1 MSVCAVIMAGG
12 TGSRLWPLSRAG
24 YPKQLLPLYGKTT
37 MLQSTVLRLTDLPVQ
52 SSITVC
58 SEENRFIV
66 AEQLRNIDALSTII
80 LEPEGRNTAPTI
92 ALAALEKE
100 LEDPV
105 LLVLAADHIVQNQQ
119 KFTDAIAASLPLAES
134 GKLVT
139 FGIVPTEPQVGFGY
153 IERGAE
159 IGNGYWV
166 KSFREKP
173 PAAVAQEYL
182 DSGHYY
188 WNSGIFM
195 FRASRYLEELQEH
208 RPDIVSACR
217 AAMES
222 KVRDLDFLRVGN
234 AAFAK
239 CPTESIDCAVM
250 EQTIDAVVVPMD
262 AGWSDIGSWSSLADL
277 SEQDDNGNTAI
288 GDVKILA
295 SENSYVRSEDK
306 LVAAIGVN
314 DLVIVSTKDAVLV
327 ASKDDAQDVKR
338 ITQELRNDSRKEWR
352 VHREVFRPWGKYDTV
367 DAGEDYQ
374 VKRLTVNPGAKLSLQ
389 MHHHRAEH
397 WVVVSGS
404 AKVTNGD
411 ETFLLSQNESTYI
424 PKGVKHALEN
434 PEEIPLEI
442 IEVQSGCYLGE
453 DDIIRFEDNYG
464 RT

>member
-12 TGSRLWPLSRAG
+12 NGSRLWPVSRAG
-24 YPKQLLPLYGKTT
+24 YPKQLLSLYEKTT

-58 SEENRFIV
+58 NEENRFMV

-159 IGNGYWV
+159 IGDGYWV

-195 FRASRYLEELQEH
+195 FRASRYLEELQEN

-277 SEQDDNGNTAI
+277 SQQDDNGNTAI

-306 LVAAIGVN
+306 LVAAIGVS

-338 ITQELRNDSRKEWR
+338 ITQELRDDSRKEWR
-352 VHREVFRPWGKYDTV
+352 DHREVFRPWGKYDTV
-367 DAGEDYQ
+367 DAGEYYQ
-374 VKRLTVNPGAKLSLQ
+374 VKRVTVNPGAKLSLQ

-424 PKGVKHALEN
+424 PIGVKHSVEN
-434 PEEIPLEI
+434 PDEIPLEI

-464 RT
+464 RS

>member
-1 MSVCAVIMAGG
+1 MSICAVIMAGG
-12 TGSRLWPLSRAG
+12 TGSRLWPVSRAG
-24 YPKQLLPLYGKTT
+24 YPKQLLSLYEKST

-58 SEENRFIV
+58 NEENRFMV

-105 LLVLAADHIVQNQQ
+105 LLVLAADQIVQNQQ
-119 KFTDAIAASLPLAES
+119 KFTDAIAASLPLAEI

-166 KSFREKP
+166 KSFKEKP

-222 KVRDLDFLRVGN
+222 KFRDLDFLRVGS

-239 CPTESIDCAVM
+239 CPTESIDCFVM
-250 EQTIDAVVVPMD
+250 EQTNDAVMVPMD

-288 GDVKILA
+288 GDVKMLA

-306 LVAAIGVN
+306 LVAAIGVR

-338 ITQELRNDSRKEWR
+338 ITQELRDDSRNEWQ
-352 VHREVFRPWGKYDTV
+352 VHREIFRPWGKYDTV
-367 DAGEDYQ
+367 DAGENYQ
-374 VKRLTVNPGAKLSLQ
+374 VKRITVNPGAKLSLQ
-389 MHHHRAEH
+389 MHYHRAEH

-411 ETFLLSQNESTYI
+411 KTFLLSQNESTYI
-424 PKGVKHALEN
+424 PIGVKHSLEN
-434 PEEIPLEI
+434 PDEIPLEI
-442 IEVQSGCYLGE
+442 IEVQSGRYLGE

-464 RT
+464 RA

>member
-12 TGSRLWPLSRAG
+12 NGSRLWPVSRAG
-24 YPKQLLPLYGKTT
+24 YPKQLLSLYEKTT

-58 SEENRFIV
+58 NEENRFMV

-139 FGIVPTEPQVGFGY
+139 FGIVPTDPQVGFGY

-173 PAAVAQEYL
+173 PATVAQEYL

-195 FRASRYLEELQEH
+195 FRASRYLEELQEN

-222 KVRDLDFLRVGN
+222 KARDLDFLRVGN

-277 SEQDDNGNTAI
+277 SQQDDNGNTAI

-306 LVAAIGVN
+306 LVAAIGVS

-338 ITQELRNDSRKEWR
+338 ITQELRDDSRKEWR
-352 VHREVFRPWGKYDTV
+352 DHREVFRPWGKYDTV
-367 DAGEDYQ
+367 DAGEYYQ
-374 VKRLTVNPGAKLSLQ
+374 VKRVTVNPGAKLSLQ

-424 PKGVKHALEN
+424 PIGVKHSVEN
-434 PEEIPLEI
+434 PDEIPLEI

-464 RT
+464 RS

>member
-24 YPKQLLPLYGKTT
+24 YPKQLLPLYEKTT

-58 SEENRFIV
+58 NEENRFMV

-105 LLVLAADHIVQNQQ
+105 LLVLAADHTVQNQQ
-119 KFTDAIAASLPLAES
+119 KFTDAIAKSLPLAES

-173 PAAVAQEYL
+173 PAEVAQKYL

-195 FRASRYLEELQEH
+195 FRASRYLEELQEN

-222 KVRDLDFLRVGN
+222 KARDLDFLRVGN

-250 EQTIDAVVVPMD
+250 EQTNDAVVVPMD

-306 LVAAIGVN
+306 LVAAIGVS

-338 ITQELRNDSRKEWR
+338 ITQELRDDSRKEWR
-352 VHREVFRPWGKYDTV
+352 DHREVFRPWGKYDTV
-367 DAGEDYQ
+367 DAGEYYQ
-374 VKRLTVNPGAKLSLQ
+374 VKRITVNPGAKLSLQ

-424 PKGVKHALEN
+424 PIGVKHSVEN
-434 PEEIPLEI
+434 PDEIPLEI

-464 RT
+464 RS

>member
-24 YPKQLLPLYGKTT
+24 YPKQLLPLYEKTT

-58 SEENRFIV
+58 NEENRFMV

-119 KFTDAIAASLPLAES
+119 KFTDAIAKSLPLAES

-173 PAAVAQEYL
+173 PVEVAQEYL
-182 DSGHYY
+182 DSGTYY

-250 EQTIDAVVVPMD
+250 EQTIDAGVVPMD

-306 LVAAIGVN
+306 LVAAIGVS

-338 ITQELRNDSRKEWR
+338 ITQELRDDSRKEWR
-352 VHREVFRPWGKYDTV
+352 DHREVFRPWGKYDTV
-367 DAGEDYQ
+367 DAGEYYQ
-374 VKRLTVNPGAKLSLQ
+374 VKRITVNPGAKLSLQ

-424 PKGVKHALEN
+424 PIGVKHSVEN
-434 PEEIPLEI
+434 PDEIPLEI

-464 RT
+464 RS

>member
-24 YPKQLLPLYGKTT
+24 YPKQLLSLYEKTT

-58 SEENRFIV
+58 NEENRFMV

-139 FGIVPTEPQVGFGY
+139 FGIVPTDPQVGFGY
-153 IERGAE
+153 IERGSE

-173 PAAVAQEYL
+173 PATVAQEYL

-195 FRASRYLEELQEH
+195 FRASRYLEELQEN

-222 KVRDLDFLRVGN
+222 KARDLDFLRVGN

-277 SEQDDNGNTAI
+277 SERDDNGNTAI

-306 LVAAIGVN
+306 LVAAIGVSG
-314 DLVIVSTKDAVLV
+314 LIIVSTKDAVLV

-338 ITQELRNDSRKEWR
+338 ITQELRDDSRNEWR
-352 VHREVFRPWGKYDTV
+352 IHREVFRPWGKYDTV
-367 DAGEDYQ
+367 DAGEHYQ
-374 VKRLTVNPGAKLSLQ
+374 VKRITVNPGAKLSLQ

-424 PKGVKHALEN
+424 PIGVKHALEN

-442 IEVQSGCYLGE
+442 IEVQSGLYLGE

-464 RT
+464 RA

>member
-24 YPKQLLPLYGKTT
+24 YPKQLLPLYEKTT

-58 SEENRFIV
+58 NEENRFMV

-134 GKLVT
+134 GKLVM
-139 FGIVPTEPQVGFGY
+139 FGIVPTDPQVGFGY

-173 PAAVAQEYL
+173 PATVAQEYL

-195 FRASRYLEELQEH
+195 FRASRYLEELQEN

-222 KVRDLDFLRVGN
+222 KARDLDFLRVGN

-250 EQTIDAVVVPMD
+250 EQTKDAVMVTMD

-306 LVAAIGVN
+306 LVAAIGVS

-338 ITQELRNDSRKEWR
+338 ITQELRDDSRKEWR
-352 VHREVFRPWGKYDTV
+352 DHREVFRPWGKYDTV
-367 DAGEDYQ
+367 DAGEYYQ
-374 VKRLTVNPGAKLSLQ
+374 VKRITVNPGAKLSLQ

-424 PKGVKHALEN
+424 PIGVKHSLEN
-434 PEEIPLEI
+434 PDEIPLEI

-464 RT
+464 RS

>member
-12 TGSRLWPLSRAG
+12 NGSRLWPVSRAG
-24 YPKQLLPLYGKTT
+24 YPKQLLSLYEKTT

-58 SEENRFIV
+58 NEENRFMV

-134 GKLVT
+134 GKLVM
-139 FGIVPTEPQVGFGY
+139 FGIVPTDPQVGFGY
-153 IERGAE
+153 IERGSE

-173 PAAVAQEYL
+173 PATVAQEYL

-195 FRASRYLEELQEH
+195 FRASRYLEELQEN

-222 KVRDLDFLRVGN
+222 KARDLDFLRVGN

-277 SEQDDNGNTAI
+277 SERDDNGNTAI

-306 LVAAIGVN
+306 LVAAIGVSG
-314 DLVIVSTKDAVLV
+314 LIIVSTKDAVLV

-338 ITQELRNDSRKEWR
+338 ITQELRDDSRNEWR
-352 VHREVFRPWGKYDTV
+352 IHREVFRPWGKYDTV
-367 DAGEDYQ
+367 DAGEHYQ
-374 VKRLTVNPGAKLSLQ
+374 VKRITVNPGAKLSLQ

-424 PKGVKHALEN
+424 PIGVKHALEN

-442 IEVQSGCYLGE
+442 IEVQSGLYLGE

-464 RT
+464 RA

>member
-12 TGSRLWPLSRAG
+12 TGSRLWPVSRAG
-24 YPKQLLPLYGKTT
+24 YPKQLLPLYEKTT

-58 SEENRFIV
+58 NEENRFMV

-105 LLVLAADHIVQNQQ
+105 LLVFAADHIVQNEQ
-119 KFTDAIAASLPLAES
+119 KFTDAISSSLPLAES

-208 RPDIVSACR
+208 RPNIVSACR

-222 KVRDLDFLRVGN
+222 KAKDLDFLRVGN

-239 CPTESIDCAVM
+239 CPSESIDCAVM
-250 EQTIDAVVVPMD
+250 EQTKDAVMVPLD

-277 SEQDDNGNTAI
+277 SVQDDNGNTAI

-306 LVAAIGVN
+306 LVAAIGVS

-338 ITQELRNDSRKEWR
+338 ITQELRDDSRKEWR
-352 VHREVFRPWGKYDTV
+352 DHREVFRPWGKYDTV
-367 DAGEDYQ
+367 DAGEYYQ
-374 VKRLTVNPGAKLSLQ
+374 VKRITVNPGAKLSLQ

-424 PKGVKHALEN
+424 PIGVKHSLEN
-434 PEEIPLEI
+434 PNEIPLEI

-464 RT
+464 RS

>member
-24 YPKQLLPLYGKTT
+24 YPKQLLPLYEKTT

-58 SEENRFIV
+58 NEENRFMV

-119 KFTDAIAASLPLAES
+119 KFTDAIAKSLPLAES

-173 PAAVAQEYL
+173 PAAMAQEYL

-250 EQTIDAVVVPMD
+250 EQTNDAVVVPID

-306 LVAAIGVN
+306 LVAAIGVS

-338 ITQELRNDSRKEWR
+338 ITQELRDDSRKEWR
-352 VHREVFRPWGKYDTV
+352 DHREVFRPWGKYDTV
-367 DAGEDYQ
+367 DAGEYYQ
-374 VKRLTVNPGAKLSLQ
+374 VKRITVNPGAKLSLQ

-424 PKGVKHALEN
+424 PIGVKHSVEN
-434 PEEIPLEI
+434 PDEIPLEI

-464 RT
+464 RS

>member
-24 YPKQLLPLYGKTT
+24 YPKQLLPLYEKTT

-58 SEENRFIV
+58 NEENRFMV

-119 KFTDAIAASLPLAES
+119 KFTDAIAKSLPLAES

-173 PAAVAQEYL
+173 PAEVAQEYL

-195 FRASRYLEELQEH
+195 FRASRYLEELQEN

-306 LVAAIGVN
+306 LVAAIGVS

-338 ITQELRNDSRKEWR
+338 ITQELRDDSRKEWR
-352 VHREVFRPWGKYDTV
+352 DHREVFRPWGKYDTV
-367 DAGEDYQ
+367 DAGEYYQ
-374 VKRLTVNPGAKLSLQ
+374 VKRITVNPGAKLSLQ

-424 PKGVKHALEN
+424 PIGVKHSLEN
-434 PEEIPLEI
+434 PDEIPLEI

-464 RT
+464 RS

>member
-12 TGSRLWPLSRAG
+12 NGSRLWPVSRAG
-24 YPKQLLPLYGKTT
+24 YPKQLLSLYEKTT

-58 SEENRFIV
+58 NEENRFMV

-139 FGIVPTEPQVGFGY
+139 FGIVPTDPQVGFGY

-173 PAAVAQEYL
+173 PATVAQEYL

-195 FRASRYLEELQEH
+195 FRASRYLEELQEN

-277 SEQDDNGNTAI
+277 SQQDDNGNTAI

-306 LVAAIGVN
+306 LVAAIGVS

-338 ITQELRNDSRKEWR
+338 ITQELRDDSRKEWR
-352 VHREVFRPWGKYDTV
+352 DHREVFRPWGKYDTV
-367 DAGEDYQ
+367 DAGEYYQ
-374 VKRLTVNPGAKLSLQ
+374 VKRVTVNPGAKLSLQ
-389 MHHHRAEH
+389 MHNHRAEH

-424 PKGVKHALEN
+424 PIGVKHSVEN
-434 PEEIPLEI
+434 ADEIPLEI

-464 RT
+464 RS

>member
-24 YPKQLLPLYGKTT
+24 YPKQLLPLYEKTT

-58 SEENRFIV
+58 NEENRFMV

-139 FGIVPTEPQVGFGY
+139 FGIVPTDPQVGFGY

-173 PAAVAQEYL
+173 PATLAQEYL

-195 FRASRYLEELQEH
+195 FRASRYLEELQEN

-306 LVAAIGVN
+306 LVAAIGVS

-327 ASKDDAQDVKR
+327 ASKDDAQDVRR
-338 ITQELRNDSRKEWR
+338 ITQELRDDSRKEWR
-352 VHREVFRPWGKYDTV
+352 DHREVFRPWGKYDTV
-367 DAGEDYQ
+367 DAGEYYQ
-374 VKRLTVNPGAKLSLQ
+374 VKRITVNPGAKLSLQ

-424 PKGVKHALEN
+424 PIGVKHSLEN
-434 PEEIPLEI
+434 PDEIPLEI

-464 RT
+464 RS

>member
-24 YPKQLLPLYGKTT
+24 YPKQLLPLYEKTT

-58 SEENRFIV
+58 NEENRFMV

-119 KFTDAIAASLPLAES
+119 KFTDAIAKSLPLAES

-173 PAAVAQEYL
+173 PVEVAQEYL

-195 FRASRYLEELQEH
+195 FRASRYLEELQDN

-222 KVRDLDFLRVGN
+222 KARDLDFLRVGN

-306 LVAAIGVN
+306 LVAAIGVS

-338 ITQELRNDSRKEWR
+338 ITQELRDDSRKEWR
-352 VHREVFRPWGKYDTV
+352 DHREVFRPWGKYDTV
-367 DAGEDYQ
+367 DAGEYYQ
-374 VKRLTVNPGAKLSLQ
+374 VKRITVNPGAKLSLQ

-424 PKGVKHALEN
+424 PIGVKHSVEN
-434 PEEIPLEI
+434 PDEIPLEI

-464 RT
+464 RS

>member
-1 MSVCAVIMAGG
+1 MSVCVVIMAGG
-12 TGSRLWPLSRAG
+12 TGSRLWPVSRAG
-24 YPKQLLPLYGKTT
+24 YPKQLLPLYEKTT

-58 SEENRFIV
+58 NEENRFMV

-195 FRASRYLEELQEH
+195 FRASRYLEELQEN

-250 EQTIDAVVVPMD
+250 EQTNDAVVVPMD
-262 AGWSDIGSWSSLADL
+262 AGWSDVGSWSSLADL

-306 LVAAIGVN
+306 LVAAIGVS

-338 ITQELRNDSRKEWR
+338 ITQELRDDSRKEWR
-352 VHREVFRPWGKYDTV
+352 DHREVFRPWGKYDTV
-367 DAGEDYQ
+367 DAGEYYQ
-374 VKRLTVNPGAKLSLQ
+374 VKRITVNPGAKLSLQ

-424 PKGVKHALEN
+424 PIGVKHSLEN
-434 PEEIPLEI
+434 PDEIPLEI

-464 RT
+464 RS

>member
-24 YPKQLLPLYGKTT
+24 YPKQLLPLYEKTT

-58 SEENRFIV
+58 NEENRFMV

-119 KFTDAIAASLPLAES
+119 KFTDAIAKSLPLAES

-173 PAAVAQEYL
+173 PVEVAQEYL

-250 EQTIDAVVVPMD
+250 EQTNDAVVVPID

-306 LVAAIGVN
+306 LVAAIGVS

-338 ITQELRNDSRKEWR
+338 ITQELRDDSRKEWR
-352 VHREVFRPWGKYDTV
+352 DHREVFRPWGKYDTV
-367 DAGEDYQ
+367 DAGEYYQ
-374 VKRLTVNPGAKLSLQ
+374 VKRITVNPGAKLSLQ

-424 PKGVKHALEN
+424 PIGVKHSVEN
-434 PEEIPLEI
+434 PDEIPLEI

-464 RT
+464 RS

>member
-24 YPKQLLPLYGKTT
+24 YPKQLLPLYEKTT

-58 SEENRFIV
+58 NEENRFMV

-173 PAAVAQEYL
+173 PAEVAQEYL

-195 FRASRYLEELQEH
+195 FRASRYLEELQEN

-222 KVRDLDFLRVGN
+222 KARDLDFLRVGN

-250 EQTIDAVVVPMD
+250 EQTNDAVVVPMD

-306 LVAAIGVN
+306 LVAAIGVS

-338 ITQELRNDSRKEWR
+338 ITQELRDDSRKVWR
-352 VHREVFRPWGKYDTV
+352 DHREVFRPWGKYDTV
-367 DAGEDYQ
+367 DAGEYYQ
-374 VKRLTVNPGAKLSLQ
+374 VKRVTVNLGAKLSLQ

-404 AKVTNGD
+404 AKVTNGE

-424 PKGVKHALEN
+424 PIGVKHSLEN
-434 PEEIPLEI
+434 PDEIPLEI

-464 RT
+464 RS

>member
-12 TGSRLWPLSRAG
+12 TGSRLWPVSRAG
-24 YPKQLLPLYGKTT
+24 YPKQLLSLYEKTT

-58 SEENRFIV
+58 NEENRFMV

-119 KFTDAIAASLPLAES
+119 KFTDAIAKSLPLAES
-134 GKLVT
+134 GKLVM
-139 FGIVPTEPQVGFGY
+139 FGIVPTDPQVGFGY
-153 IERGAE
+153 IARGSE
-159 IGNGYWV
+159 LGNGCWV

-173 PAAVAQEYL
+173 PAEVAQEYL

-195 FRASRYLEELQEH
+195 FRASRYLEELQEN

-277 SEQDDNGNTAI
+277 SQQDDNGNTAI

-306 LVAAIGVN
+306 LVAAIGVSG
-314 DLVIVSTKDAVLV
+314 LVIVSTKDAVLV

-338 ITQELRNDSRKEWR
+338 ITQELRDDSRKEWR
-352 VHREVFRPWGKYDTV
+352 DHREVFRPWGKYDTV
-367 DAGEDYQ
+367 DAGEYYQ
-374 VKRLTVNPGAKLSLQ
+374 VKRITVNPGAKLSLQ

-424 PKGVKHALEN
+424 PIGVKHSLEN
-434 PEEIPLEI
+434 PDEIPLEI

-464 RT
+464 RS

>member
-24 YPKQLLPLYGKTT
+24 YPKQLLPLYEKTT

-58 SEENRFIV
+58 NEENRFMV

-173 PAAVAQEYL
+173 PAEVAQEYL

-195 FRASRYLEELQEH
+195 FRASRYLEELQEN

-222 KVRDLDFLRVGN
+222 KARDLDFLRVGN

-250 EQTIDAVVVPMD
+250 EQTKDAVMVTMD

-306 LVAAIGVN
+306 LVAAIGVS

-338 ITQELRNDSRKEWR
+338 ITQELRDDSRKEWR
-352 VHREVFRPWGKYDTV
+352 DHREVFRPWGKYDTV
-367 DAGEDYQ
+367 DAGEYYQ
-374 VKRLTVNPGAKLSLQ
+374 VKRITVNPGAKLSLQ

-424 PKGVKHALEN
+424 PIGVKHSLEN
-434 PEEIPLEI
+434 PDEIPLEI

-464 RT
+464 RS

>member
-12 TGSRLWPLSRAG
+12 TGSRLWPVSRAG
-24 YPKQLLPLYGKTT
+24 YPKQLLPLYEKTT

-58 SEENRFIV
+58 NEENRFMV

-119 KFTDAIAASLPLAES
+119 KFTDAIAKSLPLAES

-195 FRASRYLEELQEH
+195 FRASRYLEELQEN

-250 EQTIDAVVVPMD
+250 EQTNDAVVVPMD

-306 LVAAIGVN
+306 LVAAIGVS

-338 ITQELRNDSRKEWR
+338 ITQELRDDSRKEWR
-352 VHREVFRPWGKYDTV
+352 DHREVFRPWGKYDTV
-367 DAGEDYQ
+367 DAGEYYQ
-374 VKRLTVNPGAKLSLQ
+374 VKRITVNPGAKLSLQ

-424 PKGVKHALEN
+424 PIGVKHSLEN
-434 PEEIPLEI
+434 PDEIPLEI

-464 RT
+464 RS

>member
-24 YPKQLLPLYGKTT
+24 YPKQLLPLYEKTT

-58 SEENRFIV
+58 NEENRFMV

-119 KFTDAIAASLPLAES
+119 KFTDAIAKSLPLAES

-173 PAAVAQEYL
+173 PATVAQEYL

-195 FRASRYLEELQEH
+195 FRASRYLEELQEN

-250 EQTIDAVVVPMD
+250 EQTNDAVVVPID

-306 LVAAIGVN
+306 LVAAIGVS

-338 ITQELRNDSRKEWR
+338 ITQELRDDSRKEWR
-352 VHREVFRPWGKYDTV
+352 DHREVFRPWGKYDTV
-367 DAGEDYQ
+367 DAGEYYQ
-374 VKRLTVNPGAKLSLQ
+374 VKRITVNPGAKLSLQ

-424 PKGVKHALEN
+424 PIGVKHSLEN
-434 PEEIPLEI
+434 PDEIPLEI

-464 RT
+464 RS

>member
-12 TGSRLWPLSRAG
+12 TGSRLWPVSRAG
-24 YPKQLLPLYGKTT
+24 YPKQLLPLYEKTT

-58 SEENRFIV
+58 NEENRFMV

-119 KFTDAIAASLPLAES
+119 KFTDAIAKSLPLAES

-195 FRASRYLEELQEH
+195 FRASRYLEELQEN

-222 KVRDLDFLRVGN
+222 KARDLDFLRVGN

-250 EQTIDAVVVPMD
+250 EQTNDAVVVPMD

-306 LVAAIGVN
+306 LVAAIGVS

-338 ITQELRNDSRKEWR
+338 ITQELRDDSRKEWR
-352 VHREVFRPWGKYDTV
+352 DHREVFRPWGKYDTV
-367 DAGEDYQ
+367 DAGEYYQ
-374 VKRLTVNPGAKLSLQ
+374 VKRITVNPGAKLSLQ

-424 PKGVKHALEN
+424 PIGVKHSLEN
-434 PEEIPLEI
+434 PDEIPLEI

-464 RT
+464 RS

>member
-24 YPKQLLPLYGKTT
+24 YPKQLLPLYEKTT

-58 SEENRFIV
+58 NEENRFMV

-134 GKLVT
+134 GKLVM
-139 FGIVPTEPQVGFGY
+139 FGIVPTDPQVGFGY

-173 PAAVAQEYL
+173 PATVAQEYL

-195 FRASRYLEELQEH
+195 FRASRYLEELQEN

-222 KVRDLDFLRVGN
+222 KARDLDFLRVGN

-250 EQTIDAVVVPMD
+250 EQTTDAVVVPMD

-277 SEQDDNGNTAI
+277 SQQDDYGNTAI

-306 LVAAIGVN
+306 LVAAIGVS

-338 ITQELRNDSRKEWR
+338 ITQELRDDSRKEWR
-352 VHREVFRPWGKYDTV
+352 DHREVFRPWGKYDTV
-367 DAGEDYQ
+367 DAGEYYQ
-374 VKRLTVNPGAKLSLQ
+374 VKRVTVNPGAKLSLQ

-424 PKGVKHALEN
+424 PIGVKHSLEN
-434 PEEIPLEI
+434 PDEIPLEI

-464 RT
+464 RS

>member
-24 YPKQLLPLYGKTT
+24 YPKQLLPLYEKTT

-58 SEENRFIV
+58 NEENRFMV

-119 KFTDAIAASLPLAES
+119 KFTDAIANSLPLAES

-173 PAAVAQEYL
+173 PAEVAQEYL

-195 FRASRYLEELQEH
+195 FRASRYLEELQEN

-222 KVRDLDFLRVGN
+222 KARDLDFLRVGN

-250 EQTIDAVVVPMD
+250 EQTNDAVVVPMD

-306 LVAAIGVN
+306 LVAAIGVS

-338 ITQELRNDSRKEWR
+338 ITQELRDDSRKEWR
-352 VHREVFRPWGKYDTV
+352 DHREVFRPWGKYDTV
-367 DAGEDYQ
+367 DAGEYYQ
-374 VKRLTVNPGAKLSLQ
+374 VKRITVNPGAKLSLQ

-424 PKGVKHALEN
+424 PIGVKHSLEN
-434 PEEIPLEI
+434 PDEIPLEI

-464 RT
+464 RS

>member
-12 TGSRLWPLSRAG
+12 TGSRLWPVSRAG
-24 YPKQLLPLYGKTT
+24 YPKQLLSLYEKTT

-58 SEENRFIV
+58 NEENRFMV

-134 GKLVT
+134 GKLVM
-139 FGIVPTEPQVGFGY
+139 FGIVPTDPQVGFGY
-153 IERGAE
+153 IERGSE

-173 PAAVAQEYL
+173 PATVAQEYL

-195 FRASRYLEELQEH
+195 FRASRYLEELQEN

-262 AGWSDIGSWSSLADL
+262 AGWSDIGSWSSLANL
-277 SEQDDNGNTAI
+277 SQQDDNGNTAI

-306 LVAAIGVN
+306 LVAAIGVS

-338 ITQELRNDSRKEWR
+338 ITQELRDDSRKEWR
-352 VHREVFRPWGKYDTV
+352 DHREVFRPWGKYDTV
-367 DAGEDYQ
+367 DAGEYYQ
-374 VKRLTVNPGAKLSLQ
+374 VKRITVNPGAKLSLQ

-397 WVVVSGS
+397 WVVVLGS

-424 PKGVKHALEN
+424 PIGAKHSLEN
-434 PEEIPLEI
+434 PDEIPLEI

-464 RT
+464 RS

>member
-24 YPKQLLPLYGKTT
+24 YPKQLLSLYEKTT

-58 SEENRFIV
+58 NEENRFMV

-100 LEDPV
+100 AEDPV
-105 LLVLAADHIVQNQQ
+105 MLVLAADHIVQNQQ
-119 KFTDAIAASLPLAES
+119 KFTDSIAASLPIAES
-134 GKLVT
+134 GKLVA
-139 FGIVPTEPQVGFGY
+139 FGMFPTDPHVGFGY

-173 PAAVAQEYL
+173 PAEVAQEYL

-195 FRASRYLEELQEH
+195 FRASRYLEELQEN

-250 EQTIDAVVVPMD
+250 EQTNDAVMVPMD

-277 SEQDDNGNTAI
+277 TEQDDNGNTAI

-306 LVAAIGVN
+306 LVAAIGVS

-338 ITQELRNDSRKEWR
+338 ITQELRDDSRKEWR
-352 VHREVFRPWGKYDTV
+352 DHREVFRPWGKYDTV
-367 DAGEDYQ
+367 DAGEYYQ
-374 VKRLTVNPGAKLSLQ
+374 VKRITVNPGAKLSLQ

-424 PKGVKHALEN
+424 PIGVKHSLEN
-434 PEEIPLEI
+434 PDEIPLEI

-464 RT
+464 RS

>member
-24 YPKQLLPLYGKTT
+24 YPKQLLPLYEKTT

-58 SEENRFIV
+58 NEENRFMV

-119 KFTDAIAASLPLAES
+119 KFTDAIAKSLPLAES

-173 PAAVAQEYL
+173 PAEVAQEYL

-195 FRASRYLEELQEH
+195 FRASRYLEELQEN

-222 KVRDLDFLRVGN
+222 KARDLDFLRVGN

-250 EQTIDAVVVPMD
+250 EQTNDAVVVPMD

-306 LVAAIGVN
+306 LVAAIGVS

-338 ITQELRNDSRKEWR
+338 ITQELRDDSRKEWR
-352 VHREVFRPWGKYDTV
+352 DHREVFRPWGKYDTV
-367 DAGEDYQ
+367 DAGEYYQ
-374 VKRLTVNPGAKLSLQ
+374 VKRITVNPGAKLSLQ

-424 PKGVKHALEN
+424 PIGVKHSLEN
-434 PEEIPLEI
+434 PDEIPLEI

-464 RT
+464 RS

>member
-24 YPKQLLPLYGKTT
+24 YPKQLLPLYEKTT

-58 SEENRFIV
+58 NEENRFMV

-105 LLVLAADHIVQNQQ
+105 LLVLAADHTVQNQQ

-173 PAAVAQEYL
+173 PAEVAQEYL

-195 FRASRYLEELQEH
+195 FRASRYLEELQEN

-222 KVRDLDFLRVGN
+222 KARDLDFLRVGN

-250 EQTIDAVVVPMD
+250 EQTNDAVVVPID

-306 LVAAIGVN
+306 LVAAIGVS

-338 ITQELRNDSRKEWR
+338 ITQELRDDSRKEWR
-352 VHREVFRPWGKYDTV
+352 DHREVFRPWGKYDTV
-367 DAGEDYQ
+367 DAGEYYQ
-374 VKRLTVNPGAKLSLQ
+374 VKRITVNPGAKLSLQ

-424 PKGVKHALEN
+424 PIGVKHSLEN
-434 PEEIPLEI
+434 PDEIPLEI

-464 RT
+464 RS

>member
-24 YPKQLLPLYGKTT
+24 YPKQLLPLYEKTT

-58 SEENRFIV
+58 NEENRFMV

-119 KFTDAIAASLPLAES
+119 KFTDAIATSLPLAES

-139 FGIVPTEPQVGFGY
+139 FGIVPTDPQVGFGY

-173 PAAVAQEYL
+173 PAEVAQEYL

-195 FRASRYLEELQEH
+195 FRASRYLEELQEN

-222 KVRDLDFLRVGN
+222 KARDLDFLRVGN

-306 LVAAIGVN
+306 LVAAIGVS

-338 ITQELRNDSRKEWR
+338 ITQELRDDSRKEWR
-352 VHREVFRPWGKYDTV
+352 DHREVFRPWGKYDTV
-367 DAGEDYQ
+367 DAGEYYQ
-374 VKRLTVNPGAKLSLQ
+374 VKRVTVNPGAKLSLQ

-424 PKGVKHALEN
+424 PIGVKHSVEN
-434 PEEIPLEI
+434 PDEIPLEI

-464 RT
+464 RS

>member
-24 YPKQLLPLYGKTT
+24 YPKQLLPLYEKTT

-58 SEENRFIV
+58 NEENRFMV

-105 LLVLAADHIVQNQQ
+105 LLVLAADHTVQNQQ
-119 KFTDAIAASLPLAES
+119 KFTDAIAKSLPLAES

-173 PAAVAQEYL
+173 PAEVAQEYL

-195 FRASRYLEELQEH
+195 FRASRYLEELQEN

-222 KVRDLDFLRVGN
+222 KARDLDFLRVGN

-306 LVAAIGVN
+306 LVAAIGVS

-338 ITQELRNDSRKEWR
+338 ITQELRDDSRKEWR
-352 VHREVFRPWGKYDTV
+352 DHREVFRPWGKYDTV
-367 DAGEDYQ
+367 DAGEYYQ
-374 VKRLTVNPGAKLSLQ
+374 VKRITVNPGAKLSLQ

-424 PKGVKHALEN
+424 PIGVKHSLEN
-434 PEEIPLEI
+434 PDEIPLEI

-464 RT
+464 RS

>member
-24 YPKQLLPLYGKTT
+24 YPKQLLPLYEKTT

-58 SEENRFIV
+58 NEENRFMV

-119 KFTDAIAASLPLAES
+119 KFTDAIAKSLPLAES

-173 PAAVAQEYL
+173 PAEVAQEYL

-195 FRASRYLEELQEH
+195 FRASRYLEELQEN

-222 KVRDLDFLRVGN
+222 KARDLDFLRVGN

-250 EQTIDAVVVPMD
+250 EQTNDAVVVPID

-306 LVAAIGVN
+306 LVAAIGVS

-338 ITQELRNDSRKEWR
+338 ITQELRDDSRKEWR
-352 VHREVFRPWGKYDTV
+352 DHREVFRPWGKYDTV
-367 DAGEDYQ
+367 DAGEYYQ
-374 VKRLTVNPGAKLSLQ
+374 VKRITVNPGAKLSLQ

-424 PKGVKHALEN
+424 PIGVKHSLEN
-434 PEEIPLEI
+434 PDEIPLEI

-464 RT
+464 RS

>member
-12 TGSRLWPLSRAG
+12 TGSRLWPVSRAG
-24 YPKQLLPLYGKTT
+24 YPKQLLPLYEKTT

-58 SEENRFIV
+58 NEENRFMV

-105 LLVLAADHIVQNQQ
+105 LLVLAADHIVQNHQ
-119 KFTDAIAASLPLAES
+119 KFTDAIAKSLPLAES

-182 DSGHYY
+182 DSGQYY

-195 FRASRYLEELQEH
+195 FRASRYLEELQEN

-222 KVRDLDFLRVGN
+222 KARDLDFLRVGN

-250 EQTIDAVVVPMD
+250 EQTNDAVVVPMD

-306 LVAAIGVN
+306 LVAAIGVS

-338 ITQELRNDSRKEWR
+338 ITQELRDDSRKEWR
-352 VHREVFRPWGKYDTV
+352 DHREVFRPWGKYDTV
-367 DAGEDYQ
+367 DAGEYYQ
-374 VKRLTVNPGAKLSLQ
+374 VKRITVNPGAKLSLQ

-424 PKGVKHALEN
+424 PIGVKHSLEN
-434 PEEIPLEI
+434 PDEIPLEI

-464 RT
+464 RS

>member
-24 YPKQLLPLYGKTT
+24 YPKQLLSLYEKTT

-58 SEENRFIV
+58 NEENRFMV

-134 GKLVT
+134 GKLVM
-139 FGIVPTEPQVGFGY
+139 FGIVPTDPQVGFGY

-173 PAAVAQEYL
+173 PATVAQEYL

-195 FRASRYLEELQEH
+195 FRASRYLEELQEN

-222 KVRDLDFLRVGN
+222 KARDLDFLRVGN

-306 LVAAIGVN
+306 LVAAIGVS

-338 ITQELRNDSRKEWR
+338 ITQELRDDSRKEWR
-352 VHREVFRPWGKYDTV
+352 DHREVFRPWGKYDTV
-367 DAGEDYQ
+367 DAGEYYQ
-374 VKRLTVNPGAKLSLQ
+374 VKRITVNPGAKLSLQ

-424 PKGVKHALEN
+424 PMGVKHSLEN
-434 PEEIPLEI
+434 PDEIPLEI

-464 RT
+464 RS

>member
-12 TGSRLWPLSRAG
+12 TGSRLWPVSRAG
-24 YPKQLLPLYGKTT
+24 YPKQLLPLYEKTT

-58 SEENRFIV
+58 NEENRFMV

-173 PAAVAQEYL
+173 PAEVAQEYL

-195 FRASRYLEELQEH
+195 FRASRYLEELQEN

-222 KVRDLDFLRVGN
+222 KARDLDFLRVGN

-250 EQTIDAVVVPMD
+250 EQTNDAVVVPMD

-306 LVAAIGVN
+306 LVAAIGVS

-338 ITQELRNDSRKEWR
+338 ITQELRDDSRKEWR
-352 VHREVFRPWGKYDTV
+352 DHREVFRPWGKYDTV
-367 DAGEDYQ
+367 DAGEYYQ
-374 VKRLTVNPGAKLSLQ
+374 VKRITVNPGAKLSLQ

-424 PKGVKHALEN
+424 PIGVKHSLEN
-434 PEEIPLEI
+434 PDEIPLEI

-464 RT
+464 RS

>member
-12 TGSRLWPLSRAG
+12 TGSRLWPVSRAG
-24 YPKQLLPLYGKTT
+24 YPKQLLPLYEKTT

-58 SEENRFIV
+58 NEENRFMV

-119 KFTDAIAASLPLAES
+119 KFTDAIAKSLPLAES

-173 PAAVAQEYL
+173 PASVAQEYL

-195 FRASRYLEELQEH
+195 FRASRYLEELQEN

-222 KVRDLDFLRVGN
+222 KARDLDFLRVGN

-250 EQTIDAVVVPMD
+250 EQTNDAVVVPMD

-306 LVAAIGVN
+306 LVAAIGVS

-338 ITQELRNDSRKEWR
+338 ITQELRDDSRKEWR
-352 VHREVFRPWGKYDTV
+352 DHREVFRPWGKYDTV
-367 DAGEDYQ
+367 DAGEYYQ
-374 VKRLTVNPGAKLSLQ
+374 VKRITVNPGAKLSLQ

-424 PKGVKHALEN
+424 PIGVKHSLEN
-434 PEEIPLEI
+434 PDEIPLEI

-464 RT
+464 RS